1 MEKHVLG
8 LVKTARKR
16 IFPYTLSRMI
26 NLYEMKVF
34 KMIFS
39 DVFNEKLYFKA
50 AGHINYRFYMDMERC
65 LKFVCLFLCPFRPHS
80 TAI

>member
-39 DVFNEKLYFKA
+39 SL
-50 AGHINYRFYMDMERC
+50 G
-65 LKFVCLFLCPFRPHS
+65 
-80 TAI
+80 